1 MVVMLCHFRLLHPH
15 SMAVEGLLF
24 HNYHR
29 FFLLPVEELLCF
41 LTIGLTHVFAG
52 AGPKGAFADVVVA

>member
-1 MVVMLCHFRLLHPH
+1 M
-15 SMAVEGLLF
+15 S
-24 HNYHR
+24 
-29 FFLLPVEELLCF
+29 VEELLCF